1 MYFYFVSFSL
11 FTDHLRHF
19 VPILSSNM
27 QTVPSGRQPARGG
40 VQTQDDGGGADIPQ
54 ETKRAGQVRG
64 LQEGGGGRVAGSSS
78 DDSAWEG
85 KGGQV
90 ELDRRSHGRRRG
102 TSHL

>member
-40 VQTQDDGGGADIPQ
+40 VQTQDDGGGADIPR
-54 ETKRAGQVRG
+54 ETKRAGRVRG
-64 LQEGGGGRVAGSSS
+64 LQEGDGGRVAGRTS
-78 DDSAWEG
+78 DGTAWEG
-85 KGGQV
+85 QGRKV
-90 ELDRRSHGRRRG
+90 ELD
-102 TSHL
+102 